1 MPRKKAR
8 SEVEIL
14 EARLES
20 IESAYSER
28 LKQMEDLLNRVMPG
42 VSAQELSSGIIPQPT
57 GSASGSNTGSTSKTT
72 PSENISGASTK
83 AVSSTAGTKRS
94 SPSTTDPSERHVPNL
109 ERHRSTTLSMGS
121 PTSSIASSLKS
132 SPEIDDESRND
143 GDPGGLAATMDKLR
157 LFDASLYYGKGSI
170 FFTSTDKNHFWD
182 EEISFDV
189 HDVHDIE
196 IPPEATIMPP
206 VEAIDMLFDIYY
218 SAMLMAAD
226 LGLHRKCDRW
236 IPDKQVQET
245 RKRVFW
251 CVYAMDS
258 ITASITGRRPLIDD
272 NEIDVPMLAPITGEG
287 EVEYSNALFLI
298 HVCKLWRIF
307 RNVKRYI
314 FNAVEV
320 QEMVPGSLPKSY
332 EQQLIQWQLQLPAVL
347 RFSFD
352 VKPDD
357 MAAMYNAR
365 AGKLLMLYESTLI
378 MLHKPYLTSGAHV
391 EHQHD
396 RSRDICIKAAS
407 KITDMNRI
415 LNTTY
420 IRTFDIT
427 GVPEYAIVNAVRIQV
442 MYMNSDDP
450 SIAEVNTHNFDY
462 LMTFF
467 LEYYSSP
474 RANYDEQTINC
485 ILTFFDEFMHSVKGL
500 SDSAVHMCE
509 CAIKNLALAK
519 RARINSSRQHGG
531 VVAER
536 DPRNLSKLVRIGKE
550 EHERELAWSASSPS
564 SPHQRD
570 MNSVKKRHSHK
581 PHQSG
586 GGQHRESPGKHS
598 PYQPNEDVLDSAS
611 STTAKSDTH
620 VVHSGLEGYL
630 HPGKFQKVSQYVGPF
645 GGPEVMES
653 LNIYQT
659 SNAILNQ
666 PPTSNLFSMPM
677 TANMMSSPVDMY
689 HHSIPVQSNDQQQG
703 QQQQQQ
709 QQQFFGQ
716 VNGQSIDTMNAF
728 DPSFW
733 NDLPASAFQA
743 DAQILNQNI
752 MEGSLG
758 QQDTNMA
765 ITQGGSNAMPEGD
778 NPMFGHPELW
788 SGPSEHVKV
797 YVRVRP
803 PNEREQATELAQA
816 PLSQGVI
823 STVNIIH
830 PNQVVITGPNKN
842 DTSFMYDCVGA
853 ETTTQEQ
860 VFNDVGRSIV
870 EQCVRG
876 YNGTIFAYGQTGSG
890 KTYTMQGPTSIIS
903 VGNHPLRG
911 IIPRCLEYLF
921 ELIATEEQMD
931 SSVKYL
937 CKASYIEIYN
947 EAIFDLLDSSAT
959 SRSIREDIK
968 RGLFEQGAYS
978 RHTSATAMNAE
989 SSRSHTVL
997 TLTIQ
1002 SMALVDGINHI
1013 RESRFN
1019 LVDLA
1024 GSERQKLA
1032 NTEGQRL
1039 KEAGNINKS
1048 LSCLGSVINAL
1059 GEIAAGHSRYV
1070 HYRDSRLTFLLKDS
1084 LGGNSNTFIV
1094 ANISPSALCYQE
1106 SLSTLRFAQRA
1117 KMIKN
1122 KAVVNE
1128 DIQGNVNELRA
1139 EIQRLKAELALERPG
1154 GVEDKTVTNKLLLET
1169 LTRLRTEQAEHATTA
1184 QKAYQLD
1191 DACKAREKQVQSA
1204 NLVTK
1209 FKESALLAYRKG
1221 NTSSAFESEKA
1232 ALREEVSQLKRQLDF
1247 HPETLKV
1254 KAENMSLRE
1263 MLQKYEKYQAGLE
1276 EQEEAQKKNKEYFH
1290 NLSSK
1295 IIEQEEE
1302 LDTLRLELQTL
1313 RARHGTATPFDIT
1326 EDIDFP
1332 KIEGIDDLMQ
1342 ESPPKVQDG
1351 YRRFSSDVKSLFQRV
1366 TKSRQAEYRRL
1377 SGNLGLGKPGQ
1388 SLLDSDIEA
1397 KTPSSGSTV
1406 RSRRSGPWLD
1416 ETDGGSGENLSDSI
1430 SAKSTMHS
1438 DDTVEMTLLK
1448 RDIDR
1453 LKDENSVLAEDKIK
1467 IEEEVADKE
1476 FQLMTME
1483 KCLEEATSQAEL
1495 YGQQLQES
1503 QANCVALDEKV
1514 VQLCKEQGEH
1524 MELMETMR
1532 QESLQQEQNMVQ
1544 QRQALIQ
1551 NEQELSR
1558 VRQSLQEVEQQLQAK
1573 TRALECRARDLE
1585 ESRQRV
1591 VDIQKQYDAQ
1601 VESNMK
1607 RTKDFQERE
1616 SGWDETNAELV
1627 KTKEMLKQERVKSQ
1641 GARNDLEKAHQQL
1654 QQEFDRL
1661 REDKQKLEETEVA
1674 LKRSHEDMLAQK
1686 QMTVESHSKVSEELQ
1701 QLQRELETQTQERD
1715 VLRQNL
1721 AKANKE
1727 IEEIS
1732 LRYQETQQNLNSKAE
1747 QSSHTMQALDKLVE
1761 QQKAMED
1768 KHSLEVEEMAKR
1780 QQEAETALQASQRS
1794 LASREEELQTL
1805 RDQAQ
1810 EQDRALMEAR
1820 ESLGESIDR
1829 VEKVTLVKEELE
1841 EELTEAKEL
1850 HRAATVDRDTLK
1862 ARLEAQLEDAK
1873 SKLKKLESS
1882 VEDQKNELIQMN
1894 LSMERVRWEK
1904 EQLESA
1910 RCELRDKVSEGS
1922 RKIGETEQKL
1932 EQAREARRAQEE
1944 EHRAMQEELEVQLSK
1959 ARTDLSIKTSE
1970 NQLLEEYRNKFR
1982 ELKAQFADLGPAVT
1996 ERQQQG
2002 FHERDVLRVME
2013 LEKLRAERDEA
2024 RIRAEQKEAQLAL
2037 AQELNEQHL
2046 ENTNQGTAK
2055 IAEEIE
2061 KRLQEVEAQRQKAEK
2076 EVEQALESVR
2086 KRTVEVQ
2093 VLEMESMQ
2101 QTEKIQSLEQSL
2113 DAERTR
2119 IAKLEGALA
2128 EKQQSLEEE
2137 KMLRD
2142 GQDEEVEATKQKLK
2156 QEHLVAQ
2163 RQLLMKMKVEQQEQ
2177 VRRQELAQHGK
2188 TMALMEGLAT
2198 ENGKL
2203 MEQVRDL
2210 GMVNERMMKHQ
2221 NSKQKLQYH
2230 VKIKQENNELR
2241 IENQR
2246 LMYKAIEL
2254 EERLGNKENVESLR
2268 KQVREMHGNSSY
2280 QHGSLVDLPSTDLF
2294 VETNFGD
2301 DDEDPVK
2308 MEFDRA
2314 DSYEVSM
2321 PRSTSGTPPASSS
2334 APSITSASPAKSVKS
2349 ESGRPQPTRA
2359 SNVTSRKRT
2368 AAVASSTVGG
2378 DGAGTTTYRKRFAS
2392 VAPTSSTSTTVRPR
2406 AISVAPTS
2414 SSSVTMTT
2422 STADIPLG
2430 PRARA
2435 KAASEA
2441 AFAASKVMGRHRSA
2455 TPGPV
2460 MRGTTPLPSSSSSS
2474 SSSSKPVV
2482 SKPVAAT
2489 SSEAKPRFQ
2498 RVTQAAANR
2507 TIHADQL
2514 RGARGGGVT
2523 KPVMSRPVSASGSGR
2538 MNQVMLEALKEG
2550 TKETKRVAN
2559 DEDKTES

>member
-1 MPRKKAR
+1 M
-8 SEVEIL
+8 
-14 EARLES
+14 
-20 IESAYSER
+20 
-28 LKQMEDLLNRVMPG
+28 
-42 VSAQELSSGIIPQPT
+42 
-57 GSASGSNTGSTSKTT
+57 
-72 PSENISGASTK
+72 
-83 AVSSTAGTKRS
+83 
-94 SPSTTDPSERHVPNL
+94 
-109 ERHRSTTLSMGS
+109 
-121 PTSSIASSLKS
+121 
-132 SPEIDDESRND
+132 
-143 GDPGGLAATMDKLR
+143 
-157 LFDASLYYGKGSI
+157 
-170 FFTSTDKNHFWD
+170 
-182 EEISFDV
+182 
-189 HDVHDIE
+189 
-196 IPPEATIMPP
+196 
-206 VEAIDMLFDIYY
+206 
-218 SAMLMAAD
+218 
-226 LGLHRKCDRW
+226 
-236 IPDKQVQET
+236 
-245 RKRVFW
+245 
-251 CVYAMDS
+251 
-258 ITASITGRRPLIDD
+258 
-272 NEIDVPMLAPITGEG
+272 
-287 EVEYSNALFLI
+287 
-298 HVCKLWRIF
+298 F
-307 RNVKRYI
+307 R
-314 FNAVEV
+314 
-320 QEMVPGSLPKSY
+320 
-332 EQQLIQWQLQLPAVL
+332 
-347 RFSFD
+347 
-352 VKPDD
+352 
-357 MAAMYNAR
+357 
-365 AGKLLMLYESTLI
+365 
-378 MLHKPYLTSGAHV
+378 
-391 EHQHD
+391 
-396 RSRDICIKAAS
+396 
-407 KITDMNRI
+407 
-415 LNTTY
+415 
-420 IRTFDIT
+420 
-427 GVPEYAIVNAVRIQV
+427 
-442 MYMNSDDP
+442 
-450 SIAEVNTHNFDY
+450 
-462 LMTFF
+462 
-467 LEYYSSP
+467 
-474 RANYDEQTINC
+474 
-485 ILTFFDEFMHSVKGL
+485 
-500 SDSAVHMCE
+500 
-509 CAIKNLALAK
+509 
-519 RARINSSRQHGG
+519 
-531 VVAER
+531 
-536 DPRNLSKLVRIGKE
+536 
-550 EHERELAWSASSPS
+550 
-564 SPHQRD
+564 
-570 MNSVKKRHSHK
+570 
-581 PHQSG
+581 
-586 GGQHRESPGKHS
+586 
-598 PYQPNEDVLDSAS
+598 
-611 STTAKSDTH
+611 
-620 VVHSGLEGYL
+620 
-630 HPGKFQKVSQYVGPF
+630 
-645 GGPEVMES
+645 
-653 LNIYQT
+653 
-659 SNAILNQ
+659 
-666 PPTSNLFSMPM
+666 
-677 TANMMSSPVDMY
+677 
-689 HHSIPVQSNDQQQG
+689 
-703 QQQQQQ
+703 
-709 QQQFFGQ
+709 
-716 VNGQSIDTMNAF
+716 
-728 DPSFW
+728 
-733 NDLPASAFQA
+733 
-743 DAQILNQNI
+743 
-752 MEGSLG
+752 
-758 QQDTNMA
+758 
-765 ITQGGSNAMPEGD
+765 
-778 NPMFGHPELW
+778 LW

-816 PLSQGVI
+816 PLSQGAT
-823 STVNIIH
+823 STVNTIH

-842 DTSFMYDCVGA
+842 DTFMYDCVGA

-890 KTYTMQGPTSIIS
+890 KTYTMQGPTSIITA
-903 VGNHPLRG
+903 GNHPLRG

-968 RGLFEQGAYS
+968 RGVYVDGVVEESIHNPEDAYKACGNLFEQGAYN

-1263 MLQKYEKYQAGLE
+1263 MLQKYEKYQSGLE
-1276 EQEEAQKKNKEYFH
+1276 EQEEAQKKDKEYFH

-1302 LDTLRLELQTL
+1302 LETLRMEVQTL
-1313 RARHGTATPFDIT
+1313 RARHGTATPFDIA

-1342 ESPPKVQDG
+1342 ESPPKVQEG

-1388 SLLDSDIEA
+1388 SLLDSDIET
-1397 KTPSSGSTV
+1397 KIPSSGSTV

-1416 ETDGGSGENLSDSI
+1416 ESDIGGSAGSGENLSDSI

-1467 IEEEVADKE
+1467 ILEEVADKD

-1495 YGQQLQES
+1495 YGQQLQEN
-1503 QANCVALDEKV
+1503 QANCVILDQKV

-1544 QRQALIQ
+1544 QQKALIQ
-1551 NEQELSR
+1551 NEQELNR
-1558 VRQSLQEVEQQLQAK
+1558 LRQSLQEIEQQLQAK
-1573 TRALECRARDLE
+1573 TRDLEVRTRDLE

-1607 RTKDFQERE
+1607 RIKDFQERE
-1616 SGWDETNAELV
+1616 SGWDETKAELV
-1627 KTKEMLKQERVKSQ
+1627 KTKEVLEQERVKSQ
-1641 GARNDLEKAHQQL
+1641 GARRDLEKAHRQL
-1654 QQEFDRL
+1654 QQEFDLL
-1661 REDKQKLEETEVA
+1661 REDKQRLEDAEAA
-1674 LKRSHEDMLAQK
+1674 LKKSHEDILAQE
-1686 QMTVESHSKVSEELQ
+1686 QRTAESYSRVSEELQ

-1715 VLRQNL
+1715 VLQQNL

-1732 LRYQETQQNLNSKAE
+1732 LRYQETQHNLDSKAE

-1761 QQKAMED
+1761 QQKAREE
-1768 KHSLEVEEMAKR
+1768 KHALEVEEIANR
-1780 QQEAETALQASQRS
+1780 QQDTETALQASQTS
-1794 LASREEELQTL
+1794 LASREEELQIL

-1810 EQDRALMEAR
+1810 EQDRALADAR
-1820 ESLGESIDR
+1820 GSLQESIER
-1829 VEKVTLVKEELE
+1829 VEKATLAKEKLE

-1850 HRAATVDRDTLK
+1850 HRAVTVDRDTLK

-1882 VEDQKNELIQMN
+1882 VEDQKNESIQMN

-1904 EQLESA
+1904 EQLELA
-1910 RCELRDKVSEGS
+1910 KCELR
-1922 RKIGETEQKL
+1922 
-1932 EQAREARRAQEE
+1932 
-1944 EHRAMQEELEVQLSK
+1944 
-1959 ARTDLSIKTSE
+1959 TSE

-1996 ERQQQG
+1996 ARQQQG

-2076 EVEQALESVR
+2076 EVEQALENVR

-2113 DAERTR
+2113 DAERTK
-2119 IAKLEGALA
+2119 IAKLEGTLA
-2128 EKQQSLEEE
+2128 EKQQSLQEE

-2142 GQDEEVEATKQKLK
+2142 GQDEEAEATKQKLK
-2156 QEHLVAQ
+2156 EEHLVAQ
-2163 RQLLMKMKVEQQEQ
+2163 RQLLMKMKQEQQEQ

-2280 QHGSLVDLPSTDLF
+2280 QHGSLVDLPTTDLF

-2321 PRSTSGTPPASSS
+2321 PRSTSGTPPALSS
-2334 APSITSASPAKSVKS
+2334 APSIASASPAKS
-2349 ESGRPQPTRA
+2349 
-2359 SNVTSRKRT
+2359 
-2368 AAVASSTVGG
+2368 
-2378 DGAGTTTYRKRFAS
+2378 
-2392 VAPTSSTSTTVRPR
+2392 
-2406 AISVAPTS
+2406 
-2414 SSSVTMTT
+2414 
-2422 STADIPLG
+2422 
-2430 PRARA
+2430 
-2435 KAASEA
+2435 
-2441 AFAASKVMGRHRSA
+2441 
-2455 TPGPV
+2455 
-2460 MRGTTPLPSSSSSS
+2460 
-2474 SSSSKPVV
+2474 
-2482 SKPVAAT
+2482 
-2489 SSEAKPRFQ
+2489 
-2498 RVTQAAANR
+2498 
-2507 TIHADQL
+2507 
-2514 RGARGGGVT
+2514 
-2523 KPVMSRPVSASGSGR
+2523 
-2538 MNQVMLEALKEG
+2538 
-2550 TKETKRVAN
+2550 
-2559 DEDKTES
+2559 

>member
-1 MPRKKAR
+1 MAHIQHKA
-8 SEVEIL
+8 
-14 EARLES
+14 
-20 IESAYSER
+20 
-28 LKQMEDLLNRVMPG
+28 
-42 VSAQELSSGIIPQPT
+42 
-57 GSASGSNTGSTSKTT
+57 
-72 PSENISGASTK
+72 
-83 AVSSTAGTKRS
+83 
-94 SPSTTDPSERHVPNL
+94 
-109 ERHRSTTLSMGS
+109 
-121 PTSSIASSLKS
+121 
-132 SPEIDDESRND
+132 
-143 GDPGGLAATMDKLR
+143 
-157 LFDASLYYGKGSI
+157 
-170 FFTSTDKNHFWD
+170 
-182 EEISFDV
+182 
-189 HDVHDIE
+189 
-196 IPPEATIMPP
+196 
-206 VEAIDMLFDIYY
+206 
-218 SAMLMAAD
+218 
-226 LGLHRKCDRW
+226 
-236 IPDKQVQET
+236 
-245 RKRVFW
+245 
-251 CVYAMDS
+251 
-258 ITASITGRRPLIDD
+258 
-272 NEIDVPMLAPITGEG
+272 
-287 EVEYSNALFLI
+287 
-298 HVCKLWRIF
+298 
-307 RNVKRYI
+307 
-314 FNAVEV
+314 
-320 QEMVPGSLPKSY
+320 
-332 EQQLIQWQLQLPAVL
+332 
-347 RFSFD
+347 
-352 VKPDD
+352 
-357 MAAMYNAR
+357 
-365 AGKLLMLYESTLI
+365 
-378 MLHKPYLTSGAHV
+378 
-391 EHQHD
+391 
-396 RSRDICIKAAS
+396 
-407 KITDMNRI
+407 
-415 LNTTY
+415 
-420 IRTFDIT
+420 
-427 GVPEYAIVNAVRIQV
+427 
-442 MYMNSDDP
+442 
-450 SIAEVNTHNFDY
+450 
-462 LMTFF
+462 
-467 LEYYSSP
+467 
-474 RANYDEQTINC
+474 
-485 ILTFFDEFMHSVKGL
+485 
-500 SDSAVHMCE
+500 
-509 CAIKNLALAK
+509 
-519 RARINSSRQHGG
+519 
-531 VVAER
+531 
-536 DPRNLSKLVRIGKE
+536 
-550 EHERELAWSASSPS
+550 
-564 SPHQRD
+564 
-570 MNSVKKRHSHK
+570 
-581 PHQSG
+581 
-586 GGQHRESPGKHS
+586 
-598 PYQPNEDVLDSAS
+598 
-611 STTAKSDTH
+611 
-620 VVHSGLEGYL
+620 
-630 HPGKFQKVSQYVGPF
+630 
-645 GGPEVMES
+645 
-653 LNIYQT
+653 
-659 SNAILNQ
+659 
-666 PPTSNLFSMPM
+666 
-677 TANMMSSPVDMY
+677 
-689 HHSIPVQSNDQQQG
+689 
-703 QQQQQQ
+703 
-709 QQQFFGQ
+709 
-716 VNGQSIDTMNAF
+716 
-728 DPSFW
+728 
-733 NDLPASAFQA
+733 
-743 DAQILNQNI
+743 
-752 MEGSLG
+752 
-758 QQDTNMA
+758 
-765 ITQGGSNAMPEGD
+765 
-778 NPMFGHPELW
+778 LW

-816 PLSQGVI
+816 PLSQGAT

-842 DTSFMYDCVGA
+842 DTFMYDCVGA

-903 VGNHPLRG
+903 AGNHPLRG

-921 ELIATEEQMD
+921 ELIAAEEQMD

-968 RGLFEQGAYS
+968 RGVYVDGVVEESIHNPEDAYKACGMLFYQGCAHN

-1070 HYRDSRLTFLLKDS
+1070 
-1084 LGGNSNTFIV
+1084 
-1094 ANISPSALCYQE
+1094 
-1106 SLSTLRFAQRA
+1106 
-1117 KMIKN
+1117 
-1122 KAVVNE
+1122 AVVNE

-1154 GVEDKTVTNKLLLET
+1154 GAEDKSVTNKLLLET

-1221 NTSSAFESEKA
+1221 NASSAFESEKA

-1276 EQEEAQKKNKEYFH
+1276 EQEEVQKKDKEYFH

-1295 IIEQEEE
+1295 IIEQEEGLE
-1302 LDTLRLELQTL
+1302 ALRLEIQTL
-1313 RARHGTATPFDIT
+1313 RACHGTATPFDIT

-1416 ETDGGSGENLSDSI
+1416 EIEMGGSGGSGENLSDSI

-1503 QANCVALDEKV
+1503 QANYAALDAKV

-1544 QRQALIQ
+1544 QQQALIQ

-1558 VRQSLQEVEQQLQAK
+1558 VRQSMQEVEQQLQTK
-1573 TRALECRARDLE
+1573 TRDLESRTRDLE

-1607 RTKDFQERE
+1607 RIKDFQERE
-1616 SGWDETNAELV
+1616 SGWDETKAELV
-1627 KTKEMLKQERVKSQ
+1627 KTKEVLEQERVKSQ
-1641 GARNDLEKAHQQL
+1641 GAREDLEKAFQQL
-1654 QQEFDRL
+1654 QQEFDDL
-1661 REDKQKLEETEVA
+1661 REDKQRLEEAEA
-1674 LKRSHEDMLAQK
+1674 AIKKSHEDMLAREQK
-1686 QMTVESHSKVSEELQ
+1686 TVESHSKVSAELQ
-1701 QLQRELETQTQERD
+1701 QLQQELETQTQERD
-1715 VLRQNL
+1715 MLRQNL

-1727 IEEIS
+1727 IEELS
-1732 LRYQETQQNLNSKAE
+1732 LRHQEIQQNLDSKAE
-1747 QSSHTMQALDKLVE
+1747 QSSHTMQA
-1761 QQKAMED
+1761 AMEE
-1768 KHSLEVEEMAKR
+1768 KHALEVEEMAKR
-1780 QQEAETALQASQRS
+1780 QQEADTALQASQSS

-1805 RDQAQ
+1805 RSQAQ
-1810 EQDRALMEAR
+1810 EQDRALTEAR
-1820 ESLGESIDR
+1820 ESLQESIDR
-1829 VEKVTLVKEELE
+1829 VEKAVLTKARLE
-1841 EELTEAKEL
+1841 EELAEAKEL

-1862 ARLEAQLEDAK
+1862 DRLEAQLEDAK
-1873 SKLKKLESS
+1873 SKLKKLESA
-1882 VEDQKNELIQMN
+1882 VEDQRNELIQMN

-1910 RCELRDKVSEGS
+1910 KSELRDKVSEGS

-1932 EQAREARRAQEE
+1932 EQAREVLRSQEE

-2061 KRLQEVEAQRQKAEK
+2061 KRLQEVETQRQKAEK

-2093 VLEMESMQ
+2093 ALEMESMQ
-2101 QTEKIQSLEQSL
+2101 QTEKIRSLEQSL
-2113 DAERTR
+2113 DAERTK
-2119 IAKLEGALA
+2119 IAKLEGTLA

-2156 QEHLVAQ
+2156 EEHLVSQ
-2163 RQLLMKMKVEQQEQ
+2163 RQLLMKMKQEQQEQ

-2280 QHGSLVDLPSTDLF
+2280 QHGSLVDLPTTDLF

-2301 DDEDPVK
+2301 DDEYSVK

-2334 APSITSASPAKSVKS
+2334 SASPAKSVKS
-2349 ESGRPQPTRA
+2349 ELIKSESGRPQPIRA
-2359 SNVTSRKRT
+2359 SDVTSRKRT
-2368 AAVASSTVGG
+2368 AAVASSTFGG
-2378 DGAGTTTYRKRFAS
+2378 DGAGATTYRKRFAS
-2392 VAPTSSTSTTVRPR
+2392 VAPFLVHVYNS
-2406 AISVAPTS
+2406 
-2414 SSSVTMTT
+2414 
-2422 STADIPLG
+2422 
-2430 PRARA
+2430 RA

-2455 TPGPV
+2455 TPGPTI
-2460 MRGTTPLPSSSSSS
+2460 RGTTPLPSSSSSS
-2474 SSSSKPVV
+2474 KPAV

-2489 SSEAKPRFQ
+2489 SSGAKPRFQ

-2507 TIHADQL
+2507 TVHADQL

-2523 KPVMSRPVSASGSGR
+2523 KPAVSRPVSAAGSGR
-2538 MNQVMLEALKEG
+2538 KNQAMLEALKEG
-2550 TKETKRVAN
+2550 TTETRKEAN
-2559 DEDKTES
+2559 DEDRTES